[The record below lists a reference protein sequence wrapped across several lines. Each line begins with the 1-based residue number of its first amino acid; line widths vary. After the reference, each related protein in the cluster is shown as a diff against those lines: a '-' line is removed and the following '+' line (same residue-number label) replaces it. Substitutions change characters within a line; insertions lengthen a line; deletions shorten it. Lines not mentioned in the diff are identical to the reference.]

1 MCFDCWVRKFDYR
14 HAVDVHATTPLPKG
28 VKFALFTLPVCA
40 KDIADGDGMTVY
52 VKIVDAD
59 DEDQLQGSE
68 SIPLNVKQAVYKRKR
83 ERKRRNYTKADE
95 LHGLI
100 IRSGYRIITLDN
112 RQQILTK
119 KYRIRLRGI
128 DAPELG
134 MEYGNEAK
142 EELVKLVEGWCLRL
156 LVYGQDQYR
165 RFVCDVYCNDTFVQE
180 EMLRKGFA
188 WHYEDYDQGLEFANW
203 QKEARSKRRGLWK
216 STKPKKPWEWRRRNP
231 MQR

>member
-1 MCFDCWVRKFDYR
+1 MWFDCGICKFDHR
-14 HAVDVHATTPLPKG
+14 HVADLHATTPLPKG
-28 VKFALFTLPVCA
+28 AKFVLFTLPVRA
-40 KDIADGDGMTVY
+40 RDVADGDGMTVY

-59 DEDQLQGSE
+59 NEDGLRGSK
-68 SIPLNVKQAVYKRKR
+68 SIPLNVKQAVYQRKMER
-83 ERKRRNYTKADE
+83 ERKNYTKADE
-95 LHGLI
+95 LHRLI

-112 RQQILTK
+112 GKEIITK
-119 KYRIRLRGI
+119 ICRIRLRGI

-142 EELVKLVEGWCLRL
+142 EELVKLVEGRCLRL
-156 LVYGQDQYR
+156 LVYGQDEYR

-188 WHYEDYDQGLEFANW
+188 WHYEAYDQRLEFANW